1 MNTAHFQPD
10 PVRRLCQA
18 LEHRLN
24 AYFEQQGLSEYTTP
38 LAVGKTVLFSV
49 LFGATYGLLLLVA
62 MPLGMFLLL
71 WFLMGAFLL
80 RAAIS
85 IVQDAARG
93 ILFSTRPW
101 MKSFLTHYKR
111 LLSSNGYRYKTRP
124 PGPTP
129 AQRSPQEAPNEVS
142 DYTLVYV
149 TPFTTTRA
157 GHVYRRRYLR
167 LLYPF
172 FLLFWA
178 LFRHFQY
185 YQREKLEKS
194 DRVWAQ
200 NPLARWVSAFVSK
213 AYYLF
218 YLLVVPAQVLPVAFW
233 QVALGFV
240 CMHLGSGV
248 MAMFAV
254 SAHIAENDPVF
265 VVPNADGSMNFSW
278 GADHLRTTPNQ
289 RPRLAQRELTY

>member
-1 MNTAHFQPD
+1 MNTTQFQPD
-10 PVRRLCQA
+10 PVRRLCQS
-18 LEHRLN
+18 LEHRIN
-24 AYFEQQGLSEYTTP
+24 VYFEQQGLSQYTTP
-38 LAVGKTVLFSV
+38 SAVGKTVLFTV
-49 LFGATYGLLLLVA
+49 LFGATYGMLLLVA
-62 MPLGMFLLL
+62 MPLGAFLLL

-101 MKSFLTHYKR
+101 VKSFLTHYQH
-111 LLSSNGYRYKTRP
+111 LLDDYGFRYKMKRAEPKQDKTQLKEK
-124 PGPTP
+124 
-129 AQRSPQEAPNEVS
+129 ANAVS
-142 DYTLVYV
+142 DYTLVLV
-149 TPFTTTRA
+149 TPFTTTRD
-157 GHVYRRRYLR
+157 GHLYHRRYLR

-185 YQREKLEKS
+185 YQRETLEKS
-194 DRVWAQ
+194 ERVWAQ
-200 NPLARWVSAFVSK
+200 HPVVRWASAFASK

-233 QVALGFV
+233 HIALGFV

-248 MAMFAV
+248 VAMYAV
-254 SAHIAENDPVF
+254 SANIAVEDPVF
-265 VVPNADGSMNFSW
+265 VVPNTDGSMNYNW
-278 GADHLRTTPNQ
+278 GADHLRTTVSGK
-289 RPRLAQRELTY
+289 PRLAQRELTY